1 MLGQSLLQHARLTTF
16 YPELVMW
23 RRIIDTNA
31 DISPALARITLGL
44 VLLPHGAQ
52 HMLGWLG
59 GYGFKGTLGWMTG
72 TLGFPAPLAALAITV
87 EFLAPFALI
96 LGLIS
101 RPAALGIIG
110 LMIGAL
116 STHVANGFFMNWF
129 GQLKPGQEGFEYHI
143 VVIALASVVVLQGS
157 GAWSVD
163 RLLRAERSPA
173 FSFGPRV

>member
-1 MLGQSLLQHARLTTF
+1 
-16 YPELVMW
+16 MW
-23 RRIIDTNA
+23 RRILNTDT
-31 DISPALARITLGL
+31 DYSLTLARVTLGL

-96 LGLIS
+96 LGLLS
-101 RPAALGIIG
+101 RPAALGIVG

-116 STHVANGFFMNWF
+116 STHISNGFFMNWF
-129 GQLKPGQEGFEYHI
+129 GQLQAGQEGFEYHI
-143 VVIALASVVVLQGS
+143 VVIALASVVLLQGS

-163 RLLRAERSPA
+163 RLLAGSRDSRLSPSTRPA
-173 FSFGPRV
+173 

>member
-1 MLGQSLLQHARLTTF
+1 
-16 YPELVMW
+16 MW
-23 RRIIDTNA
+23 RRILNTDT
-31 DISPALARITLGL
+31 DYSLTLARVTLGL

-96 LGLIS
+96 LGLLS
-101 RPAALGIIG
+101 RPAALGIVG

-116 STHVANGFFMNWF
+116 STHVSNGFFMNWF
-129 GQLKPGQEGFEYHI
+129 GQLQAGQEGFEYHI
-143 VVIALASVVVLQGS
+143 VVIALASVVLLQGS

-163 RLLRAERSPA
+163 RLLAGFRDSRLSPSTRPA
-173 FSFGPRV
+173 